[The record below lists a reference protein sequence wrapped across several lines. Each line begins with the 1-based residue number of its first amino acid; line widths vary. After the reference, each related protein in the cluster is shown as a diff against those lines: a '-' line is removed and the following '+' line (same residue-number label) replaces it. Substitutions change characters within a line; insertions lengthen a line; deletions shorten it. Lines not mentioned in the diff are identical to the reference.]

1 MRRGLRKI
9 AVIWGLFLV
18 LLALPSRLGAHTNT
32 DRDTVSLRFR
42 LDNAELDLSYAD
54 NARNWQRFEQRFRA
68 EYGNRNPICIQFDVY
83 AGASPEG
90 SRNRNLALGQARA
103 EAIAA
108 YLRERL
114 GERAGTIE
122 LHNLG
127 PRWDDLYDLVA
138 ASDEPW
144 RDEVLQIIKARVK
157 ADPRWLDPR
166 EMRLRKLHDGLV
178 WPELEE
184 KYLAPLRS
192 GISGAVVVSWHPER
206 DTLVIRDTVVIEK
219 REVIV
224 HENYCRPE
232 TVAPAPRVREKA
244 DQTKAWAVKTNL
256 LLLGVVA
263 PNLEVELPL
272 GEQNRWSV
280 EFEAFA
286 PWFIWNNNSQASQ
299 ALNLGAEI
307 RYWLGNREYHRW
319 LDGWHIGLALA
330 GGYYDWEW
338 KKSDG
343 YQGEYVNTYLNIGW
357 QHRFGRK
364 GNWAIDLGL
373 GVGAMGTQYRH
384 YYGSSVYPAGR
395 EEEGDQHLIWHD
407 TGYFLW
413 PGPCHAN
420 CSIVYLINYKEKNRR
435 RK

>member
-1 MRRGLRKI
+1 MSRGLRRI

-232 TVAPAPRVREKA
+232 TVAPARRVR
-244 DQTKAWAVKTNL
+244 
-256 LLLGVVA
+256 
-263 PNLEVELPL
+263 
-272 GEQNRWSV
+272 
-280 EFEAFA
+280 
-286 PWFIWNNNSQASQ
+286 
-299 ALNLGAEI
+299 
-307 RYWLGNREYHRW
+307 
-319 LDGWHIGLALA
+319 
-330 GGYYDWEW
+330 
-338 KKSDG
+338 
-343 YQGEYVNTYLNIGW
+343 
-357 QHRFGRK
+357 
-364 GNWAIDLGL
+364 
-373 GVGAMGTQYRH
+373 
-384 YYGSSVYPAGR
+384 
-395 EEEGDQHLIWHD
+395 
-407 TGYFLW
+407 
-413 PGPCHAN
+413 
-420 CSIVYLINYKEKNRR
+420 
-435 RK
+435 

>member
-1 MRRGLRKI
+1 MLRLVQSF
-9 AVIWGLFLV
+9 ALFHIGYSELHED
-18 LLALPSRLGAHTNT
+18 PDYSRS
-32 DRDTVSLRFR
+32 RKSSCYRQSY
-42 LDNAELDLSYAD
+42 SYAHS
-54 NARNWQRFEQRFRA
+54 RHLCREQSCLT
-68 EYGNRNPICIQFDVY
+68 EYESVPLSAAVY
-83 AGASPEG
+83 CC
-90 SRNRNLALGQARA
+90 
-103 EAIAA
+103 
-108 YLRERL
+108 L
-114 GERAGTIE
+114 GEKAGTIE

-280 EFEAFA
+280 EVEAFA

-338 KKSDG
+338 KKS
-343 YQGEYVNTYLNIGW
+343 
-357 QHRFGRK
+357 
-364 GNWAIDLGL
+364 
-373 GVGAMGTQYRH
+373 
-384 YYGSSVYPAGR
+384 
-395 EEEGDQHLIWHD
+395 EG
-407 TGYFLW
+407 F
-413 PGPCHAN
+413 
-420 CSIVYLINYKEKNRR
+420 
-435 RK
+435 